1 MALYNIS
8 ELEEMAQGNAEFVS
22 KMINV
27 FLETT
32 TESLDE
38 LLDAFEKKDFQAVS
52 SIAHKIKPSIDLM
65 GITSLHDVV
74 REIETKA
81 KNGEELNGLVDK
93 LGEDLKIV
101 FEEIKSEL

>member
-8 ELEEMAQGNAEFVS
+8 ELEGMAQGNAEFVS

-38 LLDAFEKKDFQAVS
+38 LLDAFEKKDFQVVS